1 MGLQNATLKEDA
13 TGFTITGGTDVTFA
27 IDGQVVNGGG
37 IHTIDQSATDNR
49 TRRNIV
55 FKSKAH
61 ALQPDGSYSKQ
72 KRWITF
78 RLPKILADG
87 STVLEVYR
95 FESEIH
101 PETSLATEKAQ
112 RYLFLQLLFDSDIE
126 SFHSIGSLI

>member
-1 MGLQNATLKEDA
+1 MGLQNATLKDEA
-13 TGFTITGGTDVTFA
+13 TSFSITGGTDVTFN

-37 IHTIDQSATDNR
+37 IHTVDVAATDNR
-49 TRRNIV
+49 TRRNFV

-61 ALQPDGSYSKQ
+61 ALQPDGKYSKQ

-78 RLPKILADG
+78 RLPKILDDG

-101 PETSLATEKAQ
+101 PETSLAEEKAQ
-112 RYLFLQLLFDSDIE
+112 RYLFLQTLFDTDFE
-126 SFHSIGSLI
+126 SFHSVGSLI